1 MFTKSSYRFL
11 IYSVNCVRLFSL
23 LVAKMFQHGNIKFY
37 IELGKIFG
45 ETLEML
51 EAVYVEIVVKK
62 RFE

>member
-1 MFTKSSYRFL
+1 MFTKSSRLLNYR
-11 IYSVNCVRLFSL
+11 VNCMSLFSL
-23 LVAKMFQHGNIKFY
+23 LAAKMFQHGNIKFY
-37 IELGKIFG
+37 IELGKILG